1 MDPTWLLIGTAVL
14 ALVLVYLFARVL
26 QTTRSAVAE
35 IQSEFH
41 AASMRTDQVVQNSG
55 FSFAE
60 TLQKSST
67 NLVENVAKVREEV
80 VHKVEESQH
89 QFSKEMQGEWTRF
102 RQSVDEQQR
111 SNREELGAAITTFQK
126 NNEEQLTQNRK
137 EVRES
142 LDSAFQM
149 MDERFRR
156 LQESNEQKLAEIR
169 ENLEG
174 KLNENIEKNL
184 GVFRDVSERIAELR
198 KTADTIVEIS
208 DGIDEL
214 TGILESPRL
223 RGEFG
228 EFELGNMLR
237 EILPADRYEAPGQVG
252 TALADAVI
260 LLKEGKLCIDSKF
273 PLANFQ
279 RMHNPQ
285 ASDEEREEARKV
297 FVNDF
302 YGHVDSIKSKY
313 IVPKETLDLAFMFVP
328 AESVFYEILTNFEFH
343 EYALKQG
350 VIPVSP
356 NSLYAYMHVI
366 AIGFRGMKIQE
377 EARRIQEILLS
388 LKEQFD
394 SFRESFAL
402 LGKHLDNARSRFETA
417 TQDVRRFEVTLSGLK
432 LGAIEA
438 ASEAAALP
446 ARANNSQAKKA
457 AGA

>member
-1 MDPTWLLIGTAVL
+1 MDLTWLMVAIAALLLIVL
-14 ALVLVYLFARVL
+14 YLFARVL
-26 QTTRSAVAE
+26 QTARWAVDE
-35 IQSEFH
+35 IQGEIH
-41 AASMRTDQVVQNSG
+41 AAAMRTDQVVQGSG

-80 VHKVEESQH
+80 VLKVEESQRL
-89 QFSKEMQGEWTRF
+89 FTKDLQGEWTQF
-102 RQSVDEQQR
+102 RQSVEDQHRSSRDEL
-111 SNREELGAAITTFQK
+111 SAAIENFRK
-126 NNEEQLTQNRK
+126 NNEEQLTQNRR
-137 EVRES
+137 ETRES
-142 LDSAFQM
+142 LESAFQV
-149 MDERFRR
+149 MDERFRH
-156 LQESNEQKLAEIR
+156 LQESNEHRLAEIR

-174 KLNENIEKNL
+174 KMNENIEKNL
-184 GVFRDVSERIAELR
+184 GVFREVSERIAELGQ
-198 KTADTIVEIS
+198 TTTTIVKISDEIS
-208 DGIDEL
+208 EL
-214 TGILESPRL
+214 TGVLKDPRL

-228 EFELGNMLR
+228 EFELNNMLR
-237 EILPADRYEAPGQVG
+237 EILPGDRYEAPGQLG

-260 LLKEGKLCIDSKF
+260 FLKDGKLCIDSKF

-279 RMHNPQ
+279 RLHNTQ
-285 ASDEEREEARKV
+285 TSDEEREAARKA

-313 IVPKETLDLAFMFVP
+313 IVPKQTLDLAFMFIP
-328 AESVFYEILTNFEFH
+328 AESVFYEILTNYEFH

-356 NSLYAYMHVI
+356 NSLYAYLHVI

-394 SFRESFAL
+394 NFRESFEI
-402 LGKHLDNARSRFETA
+402 LGTHLDNARKRYETA
-417 TQDVRRFEVTLSGLK
+417 TQDVKRFELTLSGLK
-432 LGAIEA
+432 MGAIEA

-446 ARANNSQAKKA
+446 ARANNAQAKKA